1 MLRYIYIPA
10 LILLLI
16 PCVLFAQEKVELRHA
31 DQLSGR
37 IEDGKSIREVSGNV
51 HFIQG
56 NINVYCNS
64 ATQYVDENRVV
75 LVGDVRILQDTL
87 SIFTSRG
94 TYNGNERVATGEGGV
109 TLRDPNA
116 TLRANRG
123 TYTFNDGKAVFTGN
137 VIIVNP
143 GYQITSST
151 LTYMRFSE
159 DSFARGDVT
168 VTTDSAVIKA
178 ESIDFFKRQGKTVAF
193 ENASINSDSTLI
205 TADTLTN
212 FDFEDKSFANGNV
225 TIVNLKNNAT
235 VKGNSAENYE
245 RNNYSKISGN
255 VRSMQIET
263 ENNKTDTTFIYC
275 NFMEAFR
282 NPPETYTA
290 TENVEIIRGEFSAK
304 CGYAVYYRDDETA
317 ALSINPIVWQSNS
330 QMTGDSIFAEL
341 PGERLQAI
349 YVKKLVG
356 LEGSRF
362 SFLITQNEEPGFN
375 DRYDQVSGTDITMR
389 FENDKIKQV
398 DVTENANSIYFLYE
412 NNLANGLN
420 KAEGD
425 NMFIYF
431 DDDEKV
437 SRIRIDVNPVGQYV
451 PEVRL
456 IEVGLTLPGFNF
468 RTDRPERRLPF

>member
-1 MLRYIYIPA
+1 MIKTAYI
-10 LILLLI
+10 LFF
-16 PCVLFAQEKVELRHA
+16 LFAAGFISAQERVELKHA
-31 DQLSGR
+31 DQLSGKTV
-37 IEDGKSIREVSGNV
+37 DGKTVREVSGNV

-64 ATQYVDENRVV
+64 ATQFVDENRVV
-75 LVGDVRILQDTL
+75 LIGDVRILQDTL

-94 TYNGNERVATGEGGV
+94 TYDGNSKVATGEGGV

-143 GYQITSST
+143 TYQITSSA

-159 DSFARGDVT
+159 DSYARGDVT
-168 VTTDSAVIKA
+168 VTTDSAIIKA
-178 ESIDFFKRQGKTVAF
+178 ESIDFLKRQGKTVAF
-193 ENASINSDSTLI
+193 QNASINSDSTLI

-235 VKGNSAENYE
+235 VKGDIAENYE

-263 ENNKTDTTFIYC
+263 ENNKSDTTFIYS

-282 NPPETYTA
+282 NSPETYTA
-290 TENVEIIRGEFSAK
+290 TENVEIIRGDFAAK
-304 CGYAVYYRDDETA
+304 CGHAVYFRDDETA
-317 ALSINPIVWQSNS
+317 ALSIDPIVWQDNS

-341 PGERLQAI
+341 PGERLQTI

-356 LEGSRF
+356 LENSKF
-362 SFLITQNEEPGFN
+362 SFLITQNEEPGFD

-389 FENDKIKQV
+389 FENDKIDQV

-431 DDDEKV
+431 NDDEKV
-437 SRIRIDVNPVGQYV
+437 SKIKIEVNPVGQYV